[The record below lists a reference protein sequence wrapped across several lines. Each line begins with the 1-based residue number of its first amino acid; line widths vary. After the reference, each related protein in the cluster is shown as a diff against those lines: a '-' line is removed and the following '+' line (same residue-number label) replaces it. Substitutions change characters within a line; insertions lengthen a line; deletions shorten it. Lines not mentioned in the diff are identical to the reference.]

1 MSSQTG
7 NRCEKGHNMPVDWDR
22 CFYCEAEERAGQRSG
37 TEVGSSSAEASGRR
51 TSIGGSV
58 AGGGSGEGG
67 NDGGRETRAMP
78 DGSGIENGNFGSP
91 PPSSPLGSGDTR
103 QIVGVLITYS
113 RPSHPWG
120 FMSPIRLG
128 KNFIG
133 AGKLGI
139 APSDPDCDIQV
150 KEDKKMSSSHA
161 LILCRPGR
169 SANEIHF
176 DLVDQQSSNGTYIN
190 GDLAPLQ
197 GVTLPNYAKIETG
210 GTVWT
215 FVKITP

>member
-7 NRCEKGHNMPVDWDR
+7 NRCEKGHNMPSDWDK

-37 TEVGSSSAEASGRR
+37 TEVCSSSTQANGRR

-58 AGGGSGEGG
+58 EGSGS
-67 NDGGRETRAMP
+67 GGRKTSTMP
-78 DGSGIENGNFGSP
+78 DGSGIESGNSE
-91 PPSSPLGSGDTR
+91 SPLPNSPSGSGDTR
-103 QIVGVLITYS
+103 QIVGVLVTYS

-120 FMSPIRLG
+120 FMHPIRLG

-215 FVKITP
+215 FIKIAP

>member
-7 NRCEKGHNMPVDWDR
+7 HRCEKGHNMDPAWDT
-22 CFYCEAEERAGQRSG
+22 CPYCEAEKNSNQRSA
-37 TEVGSSSAEASGRR
+37 TEVGFSSAEANGRR
-51 TSIGGSV
+51 TSMGSSV
-58 AGGGSGEGG
+58 ADSEGS
-67 NDGGRETRAMP
+67 GRETRQMP
-78 DGSGIENGNFGSP
+78 DSGSGSGSGNSGS
-91 PPSSPLGSGDTR
+91 SISTSLSGSGDTR
-103 QIVGVLITYS
+103 QIVGFLITYS
-113 RPSHPWG
+113 RNSCLYG
-120 FMSPIRLG
+120 DYYPIRLG
-128 KNFIG
+128 KNYIG

-161 LILCRPGR
+161 LILCRLGR

-210 GTVWT
+210 DTVWT
-215 FVKITP
+215 FIKITP